1 MQLATF
7 KHLSSKKA
15 DYGAA
20 EKYLLFEH
28 DEFTNKPVL
37 DESGR
42 LIPRENCRFATL
54 NCGDDDFAI
63 ACMKSNLQYGKN
75 RSRGD
80 VKSHHY
86 IISFD
91 PRDGI
96 ENGLTVDRAQTLGE
110 QFCKEHFAGHQ
121 AIVCTHADG
130 HNHSGNIHC
139 HIVINSL
146 RIADMPLLPYMDRP
160 ADTRAGCKHRCTE
173 AAMNF
178 FRAEVMEM
186 CQREGLYQIDLLNGS
201 KERVTE
207 GEYRTKRRGQA
218 ELSESGKLTKFE
230 TDKEKLRQIIK
241 KALEAA
247 TDFEDFAKLLSRE
260 GVTVKQSRGRLSY
273 LTSDRSKPI
282 TARRLGDDV
291 DLAAINAVFEQK
303 SRQLE
308 QKAVPDRS
316 SRPSILSRLQCKLVL
331 PPIGLRNRERLITR
345 PLGQNPACIA
355 AKKAKID
362 TYHDSI
368 SRMVDVTPEK
378 GAGFEHWAKVFN
390 LKQSAKSLAEL
401 ESYGFKSLED
411 LKNALA
417 AAKADESECREKLKG
432 VESELRDKKEHQ
444 KRVLAYANMK
454 PIRNEYRSL
463 KSDRARGKFRKQH
476 ESEFIMMESAQKYF
490 KEHGITKIPSYKT
503 LQSEIER
510 LTSQQNELYAELKE
524 KRGKVKR
531 LQTVADNIE
540 RTLHEESNKS
550 KDKNQEI

>member
-1 MQLATF
+1 MLLATF
-7 KHLSSKKA
+7 KHLSSKNA

-28 DEFTNKPVL
+28 DEFTNKPVF

-42 LIPRENCRFATL
+42 LIPRDNCRFATF
-54 NCGDDDFAI
+54 NCGEDDFAI

-91 PRDGI
+91 PRDGV
-96 ENGLTVDRAQTLGE
+96 ENGLTVDRAHALGE

-146 RIADMPLLPYMDRP
+146 LIADVPLLPYMDRP

-173 AAMNF
+173 AATNY
-178 FRAEVMEM
+178 FRAEVMAM
-186 CQREGLYQIDLLNGS
+186 CQREGLHQIDLLNGS

-207 GEYRTKRRGQA
+207 GEYWARRRGQA
-218 ELSESGKLTKFE
+218 KLSASGKPTKFE
-230 TDKEKLRQIIK
+230 TDKEKLRKIIRS
-241 KALEAA
+241 ALSSAN
-247 TDFEDFAKLLSRE
+247 DFDEFAELLLRE

-273 LTSDRSKPI
+273 LTADRFKPI
-282 TARRLGDDV
+282 TARRLGDDF

-303 SRQLE
+303 TRQLE
-308 QKAVPDRS
+308 RNGEQS
-316 SRPSILSRLQCKLVL
+316 SPTPPSILERLQV
-331 PPIGLRNRERLITR
+331 
-345 PLGQNPACIA
+345 
-355 AKKAKID
+355 AKNAKID

-390 LKQSAKSLAEL
+390 LKQSAKSVAEL
-401 ESYGFKSLED
+401 ERYGFRSLED
-411 LKNALA
+411 LQNVLA
-417 AAKADESECREKLKG
+417 SAKADERDCREALKA
-432 VESELRDKKEHQ
+432 VETELYGKKELQ
-444 KRVLAYANMK
+444 KRVLAYANTK
-454 PIRNEYRSL
+454 PIRDEYKAL
-463 KSDRARGKFRKQH
+463 KSDKAKAKFRKQH
-476 ESEFIMMESAQKYF
+476 ESEFIIMESAKRYF
-490 KEHGITKIPSYKT
+490 AEHCISKIPSYKT

-510 LTSQQNELYAELKE
+510 LTSQQSELYAELKE
-524 KRGKVKR
+524 KRSEVKR
-531 LQTVADNIE
+531 LQIIADNIN
-540 RTLHEESNKS
+540 RTLHEESNKT

>member
-1 MQLATF
+1 MRLATF
-7 KHLSSKKA
+7 KHLSSKNS

-42 LIPRENCRFATL
+42 LIPRVNCRFETL

-91 PRDGI
+91 PRDSV
-96 ENGLTVDRAQTLGE
+96 ENGLTVDRAQELGE

-130 HNHSGNIHC
+130 HNRSGNIHC

-146 RIADMPLLPYMDRP
+146 RIEDVPLLPYMDRP

-173 AAMNF
+173 AAMNY

-186 CQREGLYQIDLLNGS
+186 CQREGLYQIDLLGGS
-201 KERVTE
+201 GERVTE
-207 GEYRTKRRGQA
+207 GEYWAKWRGQA
-218 ELSESGKLTKFE
+218 ELSANGKSTKFE
-230 TDKEKLRQIIK
+230 TDKEKLRNVIRSTLSSAK
-241 KALEAA
+241 
-247 TDFEDFAKLLSRE
+247 DFDEFAELLSQQ

-273 LTSDRSKPI
+273 LTSDRAKPI
-282 TARRLGDDV
+282 TARRLGDDF
-291 DLAAINAVFEQK
+291 DLTAINAVFEQK

-308 QKAVPDRS
+308 QKAVPDIS
-316 SRPSILSRLQCKLVL
+316 SRPSILERLQ
-331 PPIGLRNRERLITR
+331 T
-345 PLGQNPACIA
+345 
-355 AKKAKID
+355 AKSTKID

-368 SRMVDVTPEK
+368 SRMVDVTHVN
-378 GAGFEHWAKVFN
+378 GVGFEHWAKVFN
-390 LKQSAKSLAEL
+390 LKQSAKSVTEL
-401 ESYGFKSLED
+401 ERYGLKSLED
-411 LKNALA
+411 LQTALA
-417 AAKADESECREKLKG
+417 MAKTEESKCRENLKA
-432 VESELRDKKEHQ
+432 VEMELRDKKELQ
-444 KRVLAYANMK
+444 KRVLAYANTK
-454 PIRNEYRSL
+454 PIRDEYRTL
-463 KSDRARGKFRKQH
+463 KPDRARAKFRKQH
-476 ESEFIMMESAQKYF
+476 ESEFIIIESAQKYF
-490 KEHGITKIPSYKT
+490 KEHGITKIPSYKS
-503 LQSEIER
+503 LQSEIEK
-510 LTSQQNELYAELKE
+510 LTSRQNELYEGLKE
-524 KRGKVKR
+524 KRSEVKR
-531 LQTVADNIE
+531 LQTIADNIE
-540 RTLHEESNKS
+540 RTLHEESNKE

>member
-1 MQLATF
+1 MRLATF
-7 KHLSSKKA
+7 KHLSSKNA

-28 DEFTNKPVL
+28 DEFTNKPIL

-42 LIPRENCRFATL
+42 LIPRENCRFVTL

-91 PRDGI
+91 PRDSV
-96 ENGLTVDRAQTLGE
+96 ENGLTVDRAQELGE

-130 HNHSGNIHC
+130 HNRSGNIHC

-146 RIADMPLLPYMDRP
+146 RIEDVPLLPYMDRP

-173 AAMNF
+173 AAMNY

-186 CQREGLYQIDLLNGS
+186 CQREGLYQIDLLGGS
-201 KERVTE
+201 GERVTE
-207 GEYRTKRRGQA
+207 GEYWAKRRGQA
-218 ELSESGKLTKFE
+218 ELSASGKPTKFE
-230 TDKEKLRQIIK
+230 TDKERLRQTIR

-247 TDFEDFAKLLSRE
+247 TGFDDFAKLLSRE
-260 GVTVKQSRGRLSY
+260 GVTVRKSRGRLSY
-273 LTSDRSKPI
+273 LTPNRIKSI
-282 TARRLGDDV
+282 TARRLGDDF
-291 DLAAINAVFEQK
+291 DLASINVVFEHK
-303 SRQLE
+303 LRQLAQNGE
-308 QKAVPDRS
+308 QSIPPQ
-316 SRPSILSRLQCKLVL
+316 PSIINRLQ
-331 PPIGLRNRERLITR
+331 T
-345 PLGQNPACIA
+345 
-355 AKKAKID
+355 AKNAKID

-401 ESYGFKSLED
+401 EKYGFDSLEELHSA
-411 LKNALA
+411 LKSSKTEEN
-417 AAKADESECREKLKG
+417 ECREKLKG
-432 VESELRDKKEHQ
+432 VESELRDKKELQ
-444 KRVLAYANMK
+444 KRVLAYVNTK
-454 PIRNEYRSL
+454 PIRDEYQAL
-463 KSDRARGKFRKQH
+463 KSNQAREKFRKQYK
-476 ESEFIMMESAQKYF
+476 SEFIIIESAQKYF
-490 KEHGITKIPSYKT
+490 KEHGVTKIPSYKT
-503 LQSEIER
+503 LQAEIER
-510 LTSQQNELYAELKE
+510 LTSRQSELYEELKE
-524 KRGKVKR
+524 KRCEVKR
-531 LQTVADNIE
+531 LQTIADNIN
-540 RTLHEESNKS
+540 RTLHEESNKA
-550 KDKNQEI
+550 KDQTQEI

>member
-1 MQLATF
+1 M
-7 KHLSSKKA
+7 
-15 DYGAA
+15 
-20 EKYLLFEH
+20 KYLLFEH
-28 DEFTNKPVL
+28 DEFTNKPIL
-37 DESGR
+37 DENGR
-42 LIPRENCRFATL
+42 LILRENCRFVTL
-54 NCGDDDFAI
+54 NCGKDDFAI

-75 RSRGD
+75 RNRGD
-80 VKSHHY
+80 IKSHHY

-91 PRDGI
+91 PRDSV
-96 ENGLTVDRAQTLGE
+96 ENGLTVDRAQELGE

-130 HNHSGNIHC
+130 HNRSGNIHC

-146 RIADMPLLPYMDRP
+146 RIADVPLLPYMDRP

-173 AAMNF
+173 AAMNY
-178 FRAEVMEM
+178 FRAKVMEM

-207 GEYRTKRRGQA
+207 GEYWAKRRGQA
-218 ELSESGKLTKFE
+218 ELSASGKPTKFE
-230 TDKEKLRQIIK
+230 TDKEKLRNIIRT
-241 KALEAA
+241 ALSSAK
-247 TDFEDFAKLLSRE
+247 DFDEFAELLLRK

-282 TARRLGDDV
+282 TARRLGYAF

-308 QKAVPDRS
+308 QKAVQGIS
-316 SRPSILSRLQCKLVL
+316 SRPSILKRLQGVK
-331 PPIGLRNRERLITR
+331 N
-345 PLGQNPACIA
+345 
-355 AKKAKID
+355 AKID

-368 SRMVDVTPEK
+368 SRMVDVTPDK

-401 ESYGFKSLED
+401 ERYGFKSLED
-411 LKNALA
+411 LQTALA
-417 AAKADESECREKLKG
+417 MAKTEESDCRKNLKA
-432 VESELRDKKEHQ
+432 VEFELRDKKELQ
-444 KRVLAYANMK
+444 KRVLAYANTK
-454 PIRNEYRSL
+454 PIRDEYKAL

-476 ESEFIMMESAQKYF
+476 ESEFIIMESAKRYF
-490 KEHGITKIPSYKT
+490 AEHCISKIPSYKT

-510 LTSQQNELYAELKE
+510 LTSQQSELYAELKE
-524 KRGKVKR
+524 KRSEVKR
-531 LQTVADNIE
+531 LQIIADNIN
-540 RTLHEESNKS
+540 RTLHEESNKT

>member
-1 MQLATF
+1 MPLATF
-7 KHLSSKKA
+7 KHLSSKNA

-28 DEFTNKPVL
+28 DKFTNKPIL
-37 DESGR
+37 DENGR
-42 LIPRENCRFATL
+42 LIPRDNCRFANL

-63 ACMKSNLQYGKN
+63 ACMKSNLYYGKN

-80 VKSHHY
+80 VKGHHY

-91 PRDGI
+91 PRDGV

-110 QFCKEHFAGHQ
+110 QFCREHFTGHQ
-121 AIVCTHADG
+121 AIVCTHSDG

-146 RIADMPLLPYMDRP
+146 RIADVPLLPYMDRP

-173 AAMNF
+173 AAMNY

-207 GEYRTKRRGQA
+207 GEYWAKRRGQA
-218 ELSESGKLTKFE
+218 ELSASGKPAKFE
-230 TDKEKLRQIIK
+230 TDKEKLRIIIRS
-241 KALEAA
+241 ALSSAN
-247 TDFEDFAKLLSRE
+247 DFDEFSALLLRE

-273 LTSDRSKPI
+273 LPSDRSKTI
-282 TARRLGDDV
+282 TARRLGDDF

-303 SRQLE
+303 SRQLA
-308 QKAVPDRS
+308 QKAMPDIS
-316 SRPSILSRLQCKLVL
+316 SRPSILERLQ
-331 PPIGLRNRERLITR
+331 T
-345 PLGQNPACIA
+345 
-355 AKKAKID
+355 AKNAKIG

-368 SRMVDVTPEK
+368 SRMVDVTSEK

-401 ESYGFKSLED
+401 EKYGFKSLED
-411 LKNALA
+411 LQTAIA
-417 AAKADESECREKLKG
+417 VAKADERDCRETLKA
-432 VESELRDKKEHQ
+432 VETDLYGKKELQ
-444 KRVLAYANMK
+444 KRVLAYENTK
-454 PIRNEYRSL
+454 PIRDEYRSL
-463 KSDRARGKFRKQH
+463 KSDRAKAKFRKQH
-476 ESEFIMMESAQKYF
+476 ESEFIIMESVQKYF

-510 LTSQQNELYAELKE
+510 MTSRQNELYAELKE
-524 KRGKVKR
+524 KRSEVRR
-531 LQTVADNIE
+531 LQTIKDNIE
-540 RTLHEESNKS
+540 RTLHEESNKA
-550 KDKNQEI
+550 KDQTQEI